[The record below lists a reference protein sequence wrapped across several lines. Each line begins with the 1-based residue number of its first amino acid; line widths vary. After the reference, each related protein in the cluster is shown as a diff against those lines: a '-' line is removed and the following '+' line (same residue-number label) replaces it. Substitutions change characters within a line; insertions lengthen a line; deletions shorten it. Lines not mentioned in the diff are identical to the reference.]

1 MAGADFRVVRAI
13 AGKDLRTSLG
23 NPTGYVF
30 LTLFIGIT
38 AAIAFLQDAFFAR
51 NLADLALLNRI
62 MPGVLMFFV
71 PALTMSAWAD
81 ERRSGTD
88 ELLLTLPV
96 RDVEVVLG
104 KYLGALGMYTVA
116 LAFSVVHL
124 VVLVMLGSPDPGLMA
139 ATYLGYWLTGALFVA
154 IGLLASI
161 LAGNPTVAFVLGA
174 LGCGVFVVS
183 SSQAWA
189 AGLLGM
195 SLCAGFAALGWMVVR
210 GEGRGAGIAA
220 GLGAGM
226 AALGWVGGLMRA
238 SEAGGEGEEVAF
250 ESLFSAFAV
259 EPHVAAFG
267 EGIVRLGDLAFFV
280 GGTVTLLY
288 ACSFLLGRR
297 HW

>member
-1 MAGADFRVVRAI
+1 
-13 AGKDLRTSLG
+13 
-23 NPTGYVF
+23 
-30 LTLFIGIT
+30 
-38 AAIAFLQDAFFAR
+38 
-51 NLADLALLNRI
+51 
-62 MPGVLMFFV
+62 
-71 PALTMSAWAD
+71 MSAWAD

-154 IGLLASI
+154 IGLLASV
-161 LAGNPTVAFVLGA
+161 LGSNPTVAFVLGV

-195 SLCAGFAALGWMVVR
+195 SLCAGFAALAWMVVR
-210 GEGRGAGIAA
+210 GESRGAGIAG
-220 GLGAGM
+220 GLGAGV

-238 SEAGGEGEEVAF
+238 SDGAAEGEVAF
-250 ESLFSAFAV
+250 ESLFTALAV
-259 EPHVAAFG
+259 DPHVAAFG

-280 GGTVTLLY
+280 GGAVTLLY